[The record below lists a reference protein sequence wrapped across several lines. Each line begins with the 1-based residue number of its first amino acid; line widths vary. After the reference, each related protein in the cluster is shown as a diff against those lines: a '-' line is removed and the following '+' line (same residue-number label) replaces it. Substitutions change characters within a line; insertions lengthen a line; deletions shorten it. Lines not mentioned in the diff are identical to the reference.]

1 MQRKEC
7 EMPDIKKICR
17 TAAGFLLTYRGSWAF
32 IFLCWLP
39 VFLAAWPGV
48 FVIDN
53 VFQLKWYLEGTIIA
67 HHPVLHTYLLGAVLD
82 AGRRIFGT
90 WEAGMCIFSLL
101 QMIFLSAVFAYTVKV
116 MAARAGRICRL
127 ISVFFYALIPYNP
140 VSAFTATKDTI
151 FAGLFLLV
159 LAGAYQVV
167 CDPEGFFQSW
177 KKILLYVLLVFLM
190 CAFRNTGIYIFLFS
204 LPTFLIVC
212 RKYWKKVLVMGL
224 AVILAWGIFTGP
236 VYQLLDVQKGSS
248 AEMLSVP
255 IQQMARAMVN
265 APAEFTAEQWEQT
278 EKYMPDYGSYAER
291 VSDSVKDSFNAGLFE
306 KDPMAFIKLWIDI
319 GVKCPGVYAEAFFNT
334 NIGFWNP
341 FMKYPDTE
349 TYLVYIPYNSADPGE
364 WGPDWEG
371 QAAPQQHSILPILD
385 TFYYKMTEA
394 GGYNRIPGMR
404 FVYNIAV
411 AFWLIIAT
419 AAVCIRK
426 KAWNMAV
433 PFFLLVGLWGTLML
447 SPVTVFRYG
456 YPLIISIPLVWT
468 MCRTAGRARGSV

>member
-1 MQRKEC
+1 MKRNDQDSMQRKEC

-190 CAFRNTGIYIFLFS
+190 CAFRNTGIYIFLFFTADVS
-204 LPTFLIVC
+204 DRVQE
-212 RKYWKKVLVMGL
+212 
-224 AVILAWGIFTGP
+224 ILEKSSGDGTGCYSG
-236 VYQLLDVQKGSS
+236 VGDIHRS
-248 AEMLSVP
+248 SVP
-255 IQQMARAMVN
+255 AFGRTEGQQRR
-265 APAEFTAEQWEQT
+265 
-278 EKYMPDYGSYAER
+278 DAER
-291 VSDSVKDSFNAGLFE
+291 ADPADGACNGECSGGIYGRTVGTDRKVYAGLR
-306 KDPMAFIKLWIDI
+306 KLCRAS
-319 GVKCPGVYAEAFFNT
+319 VR
-334 NIGFWNP
+334 
-341 FMKYPDTE
+341 
-349 TYLVYIPYNSADPGE
+349 SGE
-364 WGPDWEG
+364 R
-371 QAAPQQHSILPILD
+371 QL
-385 TFYYKMTEA
+385 
-394 GGYNRIPGMR
+394 
-404 FVYNIAV
+404 
-411 AFWLIIAT
+411 
-419 AAVCIRK
+419 
-426 KAWNMAV
+426 
-433 PFFLLVGLWGTLML
+433 
-447 SPVTVFRYG
+447 
-456 YPLIISIPLVWT
+456 
-468 MCRTAGRARGSV
+468 

>member
-1 MQRKEC
+1 
-7 EMPDIKKICR
+7 MPDIKKICR

-291 VSDSVKDSFNAGLFE
+291 VSDPVKDSFNAGLFE
-306 KDPMAFIKLWIDI
+306 KDPMAFIKL
-319 GVKCPGVYAEAFFNT
+319 
-334 NIGFWNP
+334 
-341 FMKYPDTE
+341 
-349 TYLVYIPYNSADPGE
+349 
-364 WGPDWEG
+364 
-371 QAAPQQHSILPILD
+371 
-385 TFYYKMTEA
+385 
-394 GGYNRIPGMR
+394 
-404 FVYNIAV
+404 
-411 AFWLIIAT
+411 
-419 AAVCIRK
+419 
-426 KAWNMAV
+426 
-433 PFFLLVGLWGTLML
+433 
-447 SPVTVFRYG
+447 
-456 YPLIISIPLVWT
+456 
-468 MCRTAGRARGSV
+468 